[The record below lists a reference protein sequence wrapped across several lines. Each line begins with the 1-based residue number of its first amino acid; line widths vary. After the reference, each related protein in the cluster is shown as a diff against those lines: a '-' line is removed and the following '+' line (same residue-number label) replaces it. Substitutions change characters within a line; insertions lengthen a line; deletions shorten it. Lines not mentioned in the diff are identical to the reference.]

1 MRGVI
6 FFCLKKEP
14 TGFLF
19 PLRLV
24 HAWWWYAVQVYPK
37 GGSRSLLF
45 NVTTRKC
52 RSFRPCPLSVND
64 VWETKTIS
72 IYSLPL
78 FASFFLNSGV
88 CYDRK
93 VKRKLRKKTNRRGT
107 IFKRGNAIQ
116 WFPMVIKMS
125 TLLKTQYTYIRH
137 ANPIMWY
144 NRTYRERW
152 LRAVKHSRFPLGG
165 RVVNLICIWWP
176 AGVVYICGIAD
187 CVSKRSV

>member
-19 PLRLV
+19 PLRFV
-24 HAWWWYAVQVYPK
+24 HAWWWYAVQVDPK

-93 VKRKLRKKTNRRGT
+93 VKRKLRKKNKQKGNHFQTWKCNPMISDGHQDVNPPENT
-107 IFKRGNAIQ
+107 IYIYTTRKPYNVIQ
-116 WFPMVIKMS
+116 
-125 TLLKTQYTYIRH
+125 
-137 ANPIMWY
+137 
-144 NRTYRERW
+144 
-152 LRAVKHSRFPLGG
+152 
-165 RVVNLICIWWP
+165 
-176 AGVVYICGIAD
+176 
-187 CVSKRSV
+187 